1 MTEICALC
9 KTWIADHSLAMTIT
23 VEGRPCK
30 VCGDCIFEKMEEMRE
45 GRE

>member
-9 KTWIADHSLAMTIT
+9 KTWIGDHDMSMTIT
-23 VEGRPCK
+23 VEGRPRRICSY
-30 VCGDCIFEKMEEMRE
+30 CIFEKMEEMRE